1 METVKLIEIALESVY
16 NDLEYPLNYFFG
28 SPLAISNT
36 FARIKEEGQKYPCVV
51 VFDEFQ
57 ETKEMNELS
66 LYDRTADVTMF
77 FMNIANKS
85 WTDSEHIDNC
95 IEPMSIVADSF
106 IDEVN
111 RSKYFGKVESVIKI
125 NRSLWGLYIQNE
137 NGKKPVFPD
146 LLSGVELRIV
156 LPVKKTFC

>member
-1 METVKLIEIALESVY
+1 METVKLIEIALENIW
-16 NDLEYPLNYFFG
+16 NDLDYSLNYFYG

-36 FARIKEEGQKYPCVV
+36 LARIKNENQKYPCVV

-57 ETKEMNELS
+57 ETIEPNELS
-66 LYDRTADVTMF
+66 HFDRTSEVTIF
-77 FMNIANKS
+77 FMNLANKS
-85 WTDSEHIDNC
+85 WTDEEHIDNC
-95 IEPMSIVADSF
+95 ITPMSLIAELF

-111 RSKYFGKVESVIKI
+111 RSKYFGKAESVIKI

-146 LLSGVELRIV
+146 FLSGVELRVV
-156 LPVKKTFC
+156 LPIKKSFC